1 MTEETFRQLTNRVEA
16 LGYRGD
22 TAAYYAS
29 LIGDTPTFDDAGR
42 VVVWDLDGTELARLK
57 LDI

>member
-1 MTEETFRQLTNRVEA
+1 MSDEAFRQLMVRVEA
-16 LGYRGD
+16 LGYHVD

-29 LIGDTPTFDDAGR
+29 LIGDTPTFDDKGR
-42 VVVWDLDGTELARLK
+42 VVVWDLEGTELARLR